1 MIDARQMLLYMIVRA
16 LIEEKE
22 YTYNVDTIKGKLN
35 IKVFLQKRIEKL
47 IWYRSKHMC
56 ALAAIGLIGV
66 YIVMLIL
73 ICKE

>member
-47 IWYRSKHMC
+47 I
-56 ALAAIGLIGV
+56 
-66 YIVMLIL
+66 
-73 ICKE
+73 